1 VGVRRARLDERESA
15 ERTTFAG
22 IQEGSAMYARRI
34 SRDLKPNTA
43 KNFTNQLEKEVIPI
57 LRKQKGF
64 QDEMEFL
71 APDGNKVFTISLWDR
86 KESADAYAREA
97 FPKVEKILAPFV
109 EGVSRVETY
118 EVPCSTCHKIGPAV
132 IV

>member
-1 VGVRRARLDERESA
+1 M
-15 ERTTFAG
+15 F
-22 IQEGSAMYARRI
+22 ARRI

-43 KNFTNQLEKEVIPI
+43 KNFTDHLENEVIPI

-71 APDGNKVFTISLWDR
+71 APDGAKVFTISLWDR
-86 KESADAYAREA
+86 KESAEAYARET
-97 FPKVEKILAPFV
+97 FPKVEKIFAPFV

-118 EVPCSTCHKIGPAV
+118 EVPCSTCHKIGSVA

>member
-1 VGVRRARLDERESA
+1 M
-15 ERTTFAG
+15 F
-22 IQEGSAMYARRI
+22 ARRI

-43 KNFTNQLEKEVIPI
+43 KNFTDHLEKEVIPI

-71 APDGNKVFTISLWDR
+71 APDGTKVFTISLWDR
-86 KESADAYAREA
+86 KESAEVYAREG

-109 EGVSRVETY
+109 EGASRVETY
-118 EVPCSTCHKIGPAV
+118 EVPCSTCHKIGTAYV
-132 IV
+132 